1 MGSMPD
7 QDTSQG
13 SGGIRAF
20 TRVRQDQPRGEHPV
34 RVGQVNADA
43 ASHAPNSAA
52 HDVVLSATGIGVSFG
67 ALHVLRGV
75 DFSVRAGELV
85 GVVGPNGAGKTT
97 FFSILVGAL
106 QPDTGAV
113 TFDGVEVAGLS
124 MPTRCRRGLARTHQV
139 PRPFAGMTV
148 FENVLVAAENGGG
161 GHRDAAQQRAIE
173 ALRFTDMLPQSN
185 RLADSLGL
193 LDRKRLELS
202 RALATNPKVL
212 LLDEIGGGL
221 TEGESAR
228 LLAMILALNER
239 GISIVWVEHVVP
251 LLTRAVTRLV
261 CLHQGTIIANGSPA
275 EVMADPA
282 VAEAYLGLGGRT

>member
-1 MGSMPD
+1 MNMA
-7 QDTSQG
+7 Q
-13 SGGIRAF
+13 R
-20 TRVRQDQPRGEHPV
+20 
-34 RVGQVNADA
+34 
-43 ASHAPNSAA
+43 
-52 HDVVLSATGIGVSFG
+52 DVVLSANKIGMSFG

-106 QPDTGAV
+106 RPDSGTVSFEGAEI
-113 TFDGVEVAGLS
+113 TELS
-124 MPTRCRRGLARTHQV
+124 MPKRCRRGLVRTHQV
-139 PRPFAGMTV
+139 PKPFNGMTV
-148 FENVLVAAENGGG
+148 FENVLVAAENGGEVHG
-161 GHRDAAQQRAIE
+161 GAAQQHALE
-173 ALRFTDMLPQSN
+173 ALMFTDMLGQSN
-185 RLADSLGL
+185 RLAESLGL

-228 LLAMILALNER
+228 LLTMILALNER

-251 LLTRAVTRLV
+251 LLTRAVARLV
-261 CLHQGTIIANGSPA
+261 CLHQGAIIADGIPA
-275 EVMADPA
+275 AVMADPA